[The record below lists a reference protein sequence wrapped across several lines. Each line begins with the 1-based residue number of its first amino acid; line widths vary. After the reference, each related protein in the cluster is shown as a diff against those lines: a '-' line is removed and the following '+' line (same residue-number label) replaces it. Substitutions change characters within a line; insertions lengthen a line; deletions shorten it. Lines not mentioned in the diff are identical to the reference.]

1 MKVGDA
7 MRIETPG
14 GGGYGAPDEREVELI
29 AQDLRDGK
37 VTRAAAVRDYG
48 EPRVAA
54 AERLDHPP
62 FSLR

>member
-1 MKVGDA
+1 

-14 GGGYGAPDEREVELI
+14 GGGYGDPAERDIELI

-48 EPRVAA
+48 EARVAA
-54 AERLDHPP
+54 AEQR
-62 FSLR
+62 